1 MTLPRIAILGAGP
14 IGLEAALAA
23 TQAGADVTLFE
34 RGMPAANVRA
44 CGHVRMFSP
53 WRMNVSARG
62 LKALAA
68 GEGAFAPP
76 PLDAC
81 PTGQE
86 FVERYLRPLAD
97 LPVLKSVLKPHH
109 EVLQIG
115 REGLGKLELAGDPA
129 RANHPFRLLIRD
141 GEGRLSIYLAEA
153 VIDATGV
160 AGLPMPAG
168 SGGMPAPGEAAAAD
182 RLAYGLPDVEG
193 AQREDY
199 LGRRTLV
206 VGGGHSA
213 LSVVLALGELWAE
226 SPATRVIWARRTRRT
241 YPARGSDPLGGRRE
255 LEAAGNELLAAR
267 PEWLTLHDEA
277 EVDEIERRRSG
288 LEVTLCTPGDPII
301 LEVDRMVAANGFRPD
316 RELYR
321 ELTVQECFASA
332 APMPLAATLL
342 AAGTGDSPGGPE
354 PEIGHL
360 RTTEPNFFIVGAKSY
375 GRTPAF
381 LLPAGRRQVAL
392 VLADLGLDVG
402 RDGEVEVEHEVERSA
417 AAERHAALP
426 GSR

>member
-1 MTLPRIAILGAGP
+1 
-14 IGLEAALAA
+14 
-23 TQAGADVTLFE
+23 
-34 RGMPAANVRA
+34 MPAANVRA
-44 CGHVRMFSP
+44 WGHVQMFSP

-68 GEGAFAPP
+68 EGAFVPP
-76 PLDAC
+76 PPDAR

-86 FVERYLRPLAD
+86 FVEGYLRPLAD
-97 LPVLKSVLKPHH
+97 LPVLKSILKPHH

-182 RLAYGLPDVEG
+182 RLAYGLPDVGG

-213 LSVVLALGELWAE
+213 LSVVLALGELAAE
-226 SPATRVIWARRTRRT
+226 SPATRVIWARRSRRT
-241 YPARGSDPLGGRRE
+241 YPAQGGDPLGGRRE
-255 LEAAGNELLAAR
+255 LEAQGNELLAAR

-301 LEVDRMVAANGFRPD
+301 LEADRMVAANGFRPD

-332 APMPLAATLL
+332 APMPLATALL
-342 AAGTGDSPGGPE
+342 AAATGDDLGGPE
-354 PEIGHL
+354 PEIGLL

-375 GRTPAF
+375 GRRPAF
-381 LLPAGRRQVAL
+381 LLSTGRRQVAL
-392 VLADLGLDVG
+392 VLADLGLEVG
-402 RDGEVEVEHEVERSA
+402 PDNNEVEPALERSA
-417 AAERHAALP
+417 SAESHAALP